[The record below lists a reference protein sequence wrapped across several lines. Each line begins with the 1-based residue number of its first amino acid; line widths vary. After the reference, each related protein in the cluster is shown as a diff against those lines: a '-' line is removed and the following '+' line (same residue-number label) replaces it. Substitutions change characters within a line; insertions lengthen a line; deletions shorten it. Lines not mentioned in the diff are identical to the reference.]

1 MNLPHELFLLLLNLS
16 QITEREQIMK
26 TFVEAMAD
34 IFQLEDVKFA
44 ANPPEAD
51 GRVFPIKT
59 LRQVHGYIVCSRDI
73 SSSSNIDQALFRNA
87 VRMLGVIIEK
97 NEHDQLLSDEKL
109 KLDELVRQRSQE
121 LLEKNIALEKV
132 NAELEQ
138 QVAQRKI
145 AERDLDMFFHLSS
158 GLLCIAGLDGHFKK
172 LNPAWTTTLGWTE
185 EEMKTRPWIEFV
197 HPDDRDATIQAGET
211 LMQGGVIQHF
221 ENRYRTTN
229 GEYKWL
235 SWSSFPK
242 VDEGLI
248 FAVVLDVTETKL
260 LEEKLRQSEKMQ
272 AVGQLA
278 GGIAHDFNNQLS
290 GILGFADLLVE
301 HLQREPIL
309 REYTEHI
316 INAAKRSADLTSQLL
331 AFARK
336 GTLQAVPID
345 LHELISEVITL
356 LHYTI
361 DRQIELVTDF
371 ADQPLLVNG
380 SPSQLQNAILNLA
393 LNARDAMDQGQR
405 RIHFSTK
412 TVKIN
417 DIYRA
422 SSSVDLKD
430 GEYVVV
436 EVEDNGKGMSPDV
449 LSRALEPFYTTKEAG
464 KGTGMGLSV
473 VYGTIRH
480 HHGDM
485 VISSSPRQG
494 TAVQLYL
501 PLRET
506 PDTESDHSEHNKQTA
521 PDGRAAA
528 QKKNVLL
535 VDDESMLRTMAAE
548 MLTRLGYAVTVCQD
562 GMEAVA
568 YYTAH
573 HSQVDAVVLD
583 MIMPRLD
590 GSKTF
595 RRLKEINPDVRVV
608 LASGYSEDALANEL
622 TTEGAAGF
630 LQKPFRKQHLA
641 EMMSQIL
648 A

>member
-16 QITEREQIMK
+16 QIKKREQIIKM
-26 TFVEAMAD
+26 FLEAMAD
-34 IFQLEDVKFA
+34 IFQLADVKFV
-44 ANPPEAD
+44 ANPPYAD
-51 GRVFPIKT
+51 GRVFPINT
-59 LRQVHGYIVCSRDI
+59 LSQVHGYIVCSSDI
-73 SSSSNIDQALFRNA
+73 SSRSNIEQALLRNA
-87 VRMLGVIIEK
+87 VSMLGVIIEK

-121 LLEKNIALEKV
+121 LLEKNIVLEKI

-138 QVAQRKI
+138 EMAQRMI
-145 AERDLDMFFHLSS
+145 AERDLDMFFQLSP
-158 GLLCIAGLDGHFKK
+158 GLLCIAGLDGYLKK
-172 LNPAWTTTLGWTE
+172 LNPAWTTTLGWTA
-185 EEMKTRPWIEFV
+185 EEMKAKPWLEFV
-197 HPDDRDATIQAGET
+197 HADDRDATIQAGET
-211 LMQGGVIQHF
+211 LMQGGVLLNF
-221 ENRYRTTN
+221 ENRYRSKN

-242 VDEGLI
+242 VDDGLI

-260 LEEKLRQSEKMQ
+260 LEEKLRQSEKLQ

-290 GILGFADLLVE
+290 GILGFADLLSE
-301 HLQREPIL
+301 HLQQEPML
-309 REYTEHI
+309 LEYTEQI

-336 GTLQAVPID
+336 GTFHAVPID

-356 LHYTI
+356 LHHTI

-371 ADQPLLVNG
+371 ADQPLWVKG

-405 RIHFSTK
+405 RIRFSTK
-412 TVKIN
+412 TVEIN

-422 SSSVDLKD
+422 SNSIDLRD
-430 GEYVVV
+430 GVYSVV

-449 LSRALEPFYTTKEAG
+449 LARALEPFYTTKEAG

-480 HHGDM
+480 HKGDM
-485 VISSSPRQG
+485 VISSTLGQG
-494 TAVQLYL
+494 TTVHLYL
-501 PLRET
+501 PL
-506 PDTESDHSEHNKQTA
+506 TEAANIESVHWEHNTHPA
-521 PDGRAAA
+521 PDDRAAS

-535 VDDESMLRTMAAE
+535 VDDESMLRAMTAE
-548 MLTRLGYAVTVCQD
+548 MLIRMGYTVTSCQD

-568 YYTAH
+568 YYTDH
-573 HSQVDAVVLD
+573 HDQVDAVILD
-583 MIMPRLD
+583 MIMPKMD

-595 RRLKEINPDVRVV
+595 RRLKEINPSVRVV

-622 TTEGAAGF
+622 ITEGAAGF
-630 LQKPFRKQHLA
+630 LQKPFRKQNLA